1 MKTLIIGATGTIG
14 KEIER
19 LSKARGDSVISASRK
34 SDPSINI
41 EDFKSLED
49 YFKDAPELDAVICVA
64 GNASFGKLAD
74 LNDDQIKIGLNSKLL
89 GQINL
94 VRKAMRKLKPGGRIL
109 LTGGMLAFSPWPE
122 TSNIAMANAGLDGFV
137 RAASLELNE
146 NKRVA
151 IVHPPLVQE
160 TAKAMGMDSSPWP
173 SALKVAETYLEAL
186 SDQSRENSY
195 FVKGYE
201 PV

>member
-1 MKTLIIGATGTIG
+1 MNTLIIGATGTIG
-14 KEIER
+14 KKIEK
-19 LSKARGDSVISASRK
+19 LSQTRGDTVISASRK

-41 EDFKSLED
+41 EDSKSLEN
-49 YFKDAPELDAVICVA
+49 YFKDSPKLDAIICVA
-64 GNASFGKLAD
+64 GNASFGRFTD

-94 VRKAMRKLKPGGRIL
+94 VRKAIQKLNPGGTII

-122 TSNIAMANAGLDGFV
+122 TSNIALANAGLEGFV
-137 RAASLELNE
+137 KAANLELNDD
-146 NKRVA
+146 KRVA

-160 TAKAMGMDSSPWP
+160 TATAMGMDSTPWP
-173 SALKVAETYLEAL
+173 TASKVAETYLNAL
-186 SDQSRENSY
+186 SDPSKGISF

-201 PV
+201 PE

>member
-14 KEIER
+14 KEIKR
-19 LSKARGDSVISASRK
+19 LSKTRGDTVISASRL

-41 EDFKSLED
+41 EDSNSLED
-49 YFKDAPELDAVICVA
+49 YFEDSPELDAIICVA
-64 GNASFGKLAD
+64 GNASFGRLAD

-94 VRKAMRKLKPGGRIL
+94 VRKAIKKLNPGGTII

-122 TSNIAMANAGLDGFV
+122 TSNIAMANAGLEGFV
-137 RAASLELNE
+137 KAASLELSD

-160 TAKAMGMDSSPWP
+160 TAKAMGIDSTPWP
-173 SALKVAETYLEAL
+173 TASKVAETYLNAI
-186 SDQSRENSY
+186 SDQSKGTSF

-201 PV
+201 PE

>member
-1 MKTLIIGATGTIG
+1 MNTLIIGATGTIG
-14 KEIER
+14 KEIEK
-19 LSKARGDSVISASRK
+19 LSKIKGDSVISVSRN

-41 EDFKSLED
+41 EDSKSLEN
-49 YFKDAPELDAVICVA
+49 YFKHSSEFDAIICVA
-64 GNASFGKLAD
+64 GNASFGRFTD
-74 LNDDQIKIGLNSKLL
+74 LNDDQINIGINSKLL

-94 VRKAMRKLKPGGRIL
+94 VRKAIDKLNPGGTII

-137 RAASLELNE
+137 RAANLELND

-151 IVHPPLVQE
+151 VVHPPLIQE
-160 TAKAMGMDSSPWP
+160 TAKKMGMDSNPWP
-173 SALKVAETYLEAL
+173 AASAVAETYLSAL
-186 SDQSRENSY
+186 LNQSNGSSF

-201 PV
+201 PQ